1 MKQLGLLIVGAF
13 LFVACDAT
21 PGGNKGVLP
30 IVHDGH
36 KEEIVDETQVET
48 AENNLEEA
56 VEETTENVEEVIEE
70 TTEETTS
77 EEVNTEEVEATEE

>member
-21 PGGNKGVLP
+21 PGGNKGILP

-36 KEEIVDETQVET
+36 KEEIVEDTQVET
-48 AENNLEEA
+48 AENVLEE
-56 VEETTENVEEVIEE
+56 VEETIENTEEIIEESTSEEITSDAIE
-70 TTEETTS
+70 TTEE
-77 EEVNTEEVEATEE
+77 

>member
-56 VEETTENVEEVIEE
+56 VEETTE
-70 TTEETTS
+70 ETTS

>member
-70 TTEETTS
+70 TTS

>member
-30 IVHDGH
+30 IVHDGL
-36 KEEIVDETQVET
+36 KEEIVQEAEVET
-48 AENNLEEA
+48 AENDFEVTEQEETVETIEV
-56 VEETTENVEEVIEE
+56 VEESISEEITPDEVEI
-70 TTEETTS
+70 TEE
-77 EEVNTEEVEATEE
+77 